1 MKIKGIAPLTH
12 TILKGLLVGGLIII
26 AFSGRPSI
34 NQIIKLFKA
43 QNYRERYRVK
53 RAVSNLESNG
63 LVSKKKLKNGD
74 YAVQLTKNGKTRA
87 QQIKNIDELHIPK
100 PKKWDKKWRMVTF
113 DIPEKSRKSRDEVR
127 FRLKDLGFKLFQD
140 SIYVHP
146 YPCEQQIDILGKNL
160 FVRKYIKYV
169 IADDFEESWIFK
181 KKFGL

>member
-63 LVSKKKLKNGD
+63 LVSKKKLKNRD
-74 YAVQLTKNGKTRA
+74 YALQLTKK
-87 QQIKNIDELHIPK
+87 Q
-100 PKKWDKKWRMVTF
+100 KKWDKKWRMVTF
-113 DIPEKSRKSRDEVR
+113 DIPEKSRKGRDEVR